1 MIGKMYLKENNFISR
16 ADTRLLKGVAIILML
31 VYHFFTFPEWYISG
45 IGYSYSAILEKY
57 LYGPTQWCVALF
69 AFITGYTYYY
79 NANKSL
85 FYSILK
91 VKKLLINY
99 WILLLLL
106 TSVALYFNKVE
117 LNVLWL
123 KEILAFSNGQDTVMV
138 FAWYIQFYI
147 VVILFLP
154 IYIKYISKSLLY
166 DFCTGI
172 LFWYGLKHLIMG
184 VEYTG
189 FLRTI
194 CLWMPYV
201 FGGWMVAKYNLYFKI
216 TDKFKLRNRSQAFY
230 YTFTFLFFV
239 SGVTRSH
246 LAKYLLLPIFVLFLI
261 YLLNNCNQIIK
272 LVLNEFGKYSMEI
285 WFLHCMFFNITK
297 EIFQPI
303 AFYPGNP
310 VLVLIWVMLLCLG
323 MAKCID
329 LTKSKILEC
338 ICIKRS

>member
-1 MIGKMYLKENNFISR
+1 MYL
-16 ADTRLLKGVAIILML
+16 
-31 VYHFFTFPEWYISG
+31 
-45 IGYSYSAILEKY
+45 
-57 LYGPTQWCVALF
+57 
-69 AFITGYTYYY
+69 
-79 NANKSL
+79 
-85 FYSILK
+85 
-91 VKKLLINY
+91 
-99 WILLLLL
+99 
-106 TSVALYFNKVE
+106 
-117 LNVLWL
+117 
-123 KEILAFSNGQDTVMV
+123 
-138 FAWYIQFYI
+138 
-147 VVILFLP
+147 
-154 IYIKYISKSLLY
+154 
-166 DFCTGI
+166 
-172 LFWYGLKHLIMG
+172 
-184 VEYTG
+184 
-189 FLRTI
+189 
-194 CLWMPYV
+194 
-201 FGGWMVAKYNLYFKI
+201 GGWMVAKYNLYFKI

-239 SGVTRSH
+239 SGLTRSH

-297 EIFQPI
+297 EIFQPV